1 MPKHYKEMMDE
12 IINKMPV
19 EESNLRYSVKFAYQK
34 GGKIANA
41 FYRDKAE
48 AEKFMK
54 SVIAKGGKA
63 IMTTEGLDE
72 KVADSIIRDL
82 QKAYAPLKGKTISP
96 DMANRM
102 SKHLDGQSFDVVTLR
117 QLMKAKIP
125 FISTLAR
132 NKIYKKTGKFE
143 EVELEEKFALYAIR
157 PFFNRRKGTDAKKG
171 DRVSG
176 PMTYTQAV
184 SKAKQMNVGSSVGG
198 EKRVEVKP
206 LKEEDDHE
214 VSMAVGQ
221 VRVMKER
228 LDTIMSFLSSKT
240 DDYNIEGWVQ
250 SYITSAEETLTTI
263 ADYLDKNPEVQ
274 NESRAS
280 TGASHNIN
288 QDDVKDSDTEKEKEL
303 KIKLDK
309 EKDTD
314 ALERQIINL
323 TGQLSVMKQKLENE
337 KNRVV
342 KPEPNPDTGEVP
354 LRTGLAN
361 AIMSKKGKSDDL
373 VKKVEKPKEMKISGQ
388 SKIQVNP
395 KADLGQ
401 YAGGNKVNTGNLH

>member
-1 MPKHYKEMMDE
+1 MKYKQTFSEAYQSMYESAAAREIDSYANKLGRSSMDYTMFKKSAELLKKKDFKALGKHIHGSDTSPREYVMSV
-12 IINKMPV
+12 INKKDP
-19 EESNLRYSVKFAYQK
+19 
-34 GGKIANA
+34 
-41 FYRDKAE
+41 
-48 AEKFMK
+48 
-54 SVIAKGGKA
+54 
-63 IMTTEGLDE
+63 TTF
-72 KVADSIIRDL
+72 K
-82 QKAYAPLKGKTISP
+82 
-96 DMANRM
+96 
-102 SKHLDGQSFDVVTLR
+102 
-117 QLMKAKIP
+117 
-125 FISTLAR
+125 
-132 NKIYKKTGKFE
+132 KIYGNQTGF
-143 EVELEEKFALYAIR
+143 LA
-157 PFFNRRKGTDAKKG
+157 T
-171 DRVSG
+171 
-176 PMTYTQAV
+176 M
-184 SKAKQMNVGSSVGG
+184 
-198 EKRVEVKP
+198 KP
-206 LKEEDDHE
+206 IGLKEEDDHE

-342 KPEPNPDTGEVP
+342 KPEPNPETGEVP

-373 VKKVEKPKEMKISGQ
+373 VKKVEKQKELKMTGQ
-388 SKIQVNP
+388 SKIQINP
-395 KADLGQ
+395 KADIGQ